1 MQGLKVDNKK
11 IAKNTLFL
19 YGRMIIVLF
28 VSLYT
33 TRVVLHALGVVD
45 YGINNVVAGFVSMF
59 SFLNTSMANGIQR
72 FYNFENGSKNGKSL
86 EDVYNT
92 ALLIQFLLA
101 LVIVIVLESF
111 GLWYINNKMVIP
123 LERLNAAVWVF
134 HCSVVSLA
142 LVIIQIPYSAAIM
155 SHEKMDYYAIVSLAD
170 VFLKLILAFV
180 ISYVSY
186 DKLIFYG
193 VFTTLISLVNFSCYF
208 IYCKCKF
215 QEIKFERAFHKDIFK
230 QMLSFS
236 GWNIF
241 DSFSYMLKGQGLNIL
256 LNAFFGPIVN
266 AARAVSN
273 QIMSAVQGFSANIVT
288 AFRPQLVE
296 SYAQTNY
303 KRVCKLMYSV
313 SKLSYIFLYVIC
325 VPLVLEIRY
334 ILDLWLAGEV
344 PDFTVEFT
352 ILVLANML
360 FSSLN
365 MPLSQVVQATGK
377 LKKYNFYR
385 SLLVV
390 STLPIAWI
398 FLKLGYNAVS
408 VFWISLLI
416 SILNQ
421 PLSLWLLHRIF
432 PYSINDYMKEVVFP
446 CLVLSIV
453 LPIFPYIIYCIM
465 PTGFIRLIVICFVT
479 VVISVALLYL
489 FLLNDKEKEITLSFC
504 HKFFKK

>member
-1 MQGLKVDNKK
+1 MAGLKVDNKK

-59 SFLNTSMANGIQR
+59 AFLNTSMANGIQR
-72 FYNFENGSKNGKSL
+72 FFNFENGSKDGKSL

-92 ALLIQFLLA
+92 ALLIQCLLA

-111 GLWYINNKMVIP
+111 GLWYIYNKMIIP
-123 LERLNAAVWVF
+123 TERLNAAVWVF

-170 VFLKLILAFV
+170 VFFKLILAFT
-180 ISYVSY
+180 ISCVSY

-193 VFTTLISLVNFSCYF
+193 IFTTFISLVNFLFYF
-208 IYCKCKF
+208 IYCKLKF
-215 QEIKFERAFHKDIFK
+215 QEIKFHRTFHKEIFK

-266 AARAVSN
+266 AARGISN

-303 KRVCKLMYSV
+303 DRVSKLMYSV

-344 PDFTVEFT
+344 PEYTVEFT

-416 SILNQ
+416 SVLNQ
-421 PLSLWLLHRIF
+421 PLSLWLLHNIF
-432 PYSINDYMKEVVFP
+432 PYKVKDYMKEVVSP
-446 CLVLSIV
+446 CLVLSIA
-453 LPIFPYIIYCIM
+453 LPIFPFIIQNLM
-465 PTGFIRLIVICFVT
+465 PSGFFRLIVLCLVT
-479 VVISVALLYL
+479 VLISVALLYF
-489 FLLNDKEKEITLSFC
+489 FLLNDKEKEIALSFC